1 MKKFMLRVMPIVL
14 VALVVLA
21 GPVFALDID
30 NTFNHANDASATDT
44 AGRVIN
50 NVWGT
55 VLTVLQI
62 LAVAAIVF
70 SGVKYMFAG
79 ADEKANIKNGMLVL
93 VVGAILVFGAST
105 VVKLLIGFVNE
116 VNQV

>member
-79 ADEKANIKNGMLVL
+79 AEGKAEFKTGLIGI
-93 VVGAILVFGAST
+93 VVGAILVFGASV
-105 VVKLLIGFVNE
+105 VVKLIMGAAEQAV
-116 VNQV
+116 